1 MTPEQLGQKV
11 KAKYPQYKNLSD
23 LEVGNNIIKKYP
35 QYGDILSAKTPQ
47 QLEKATKSG
56 LQKTADVFDAIFGG
70 GKIGELIGT
79 QIAKLKATPEERK
92 FISGP
97 SAKEVAGDVA
107 GIGLTLGGLKG
118 VGTAGKLGS
127 RLLKTGALGASFGVA
142 GALKGGGN
150 SGDVAKS
157 AVGGAIVG
165 AGITGVGAGISA
177 VAKYATNILP
187 TRLMQ
192 SALGQNKA
200 QLAGGKDISE
210 FVLNNKRF
218 GTAQKLIGE
227 SQKNID
233 ALSNQIKVALE
244 TGKPATTR
252 ILKNEITSGVANV
265 INTGGGDITAKEI
278 AETVTRLAPQS
289 RALLNKQSLSLV
301 EANKLRQTLDKIIGD
316 RGFLSTQ
323 LPFNKEVLRA
333 FSNILREKV
342 KTLAPEGTR
351 SAFDVLSKEIRLRDS
366 LTNKYAGKATNEV
379 LNAFD
384 ILTAVGG
391 GLATSPIGGVMAV
404 GGKRLAQSAV
414 GKTGLAVG
422 LDVVGSKLTPILQ
435 KLTPAE
441 RTLILRAIGLTAENT
456 TGQAGGQP
464 LGR

>member
-1 MTPEQLGQKV
+1 MTPEQLGQKI
-11 KAKYPQYKNLSD
+11 KSKYPQYQGLSD
-23 LEVGNNIIKKYP
+23 FEVGTNILKKYP
-35 QYGDILSAKTPQ
+35 QYGEVVSARTPQ
-47 QLEKATKSG
+47 QVEKATKSG

-79 QIAKLKATPEERK
+79 QIAKIRATPEERK

-127 RLLKTGALGASFGVA
+127 RLLKTGALGAGFGA
-142 GALKGGGN
+142 SGALKGGGDG
-150 SGDVAKS
+150 SDVAKG
-157 AVGGAIVG
+157 AIGGAIVG
-165 AGITGVGAGISA
+165 AGITGIGAGISSIA
-177 VAKYATNILP
+177 RYATNVLP

-200 QLAGGKDISE
+200 QLAGGRDVSE
-210 FVLNNKRF
+210 FVLENKRF
-218 GTAQKLIGE
+218 GTAQKLISE

-233 ALSNQIKVALE
+233 SLSNQIKVALE

-252 ILKNEITSGVANV
+252 ILKNEITSDVAKL

-278 AETVTRLAPQS
+278 AETVTKLAPQS

-333 FSNILREKV
+333 FSNILRERV

-351 SAFDVLSKEIRLRDS
+351 SAFDILSKEIRLRDS

-391 GLATSPIGGVMAV
+391 GLATSPVGGVVAV
-404 GGKRLAQSAV
+404 GGKRLAQSAI

-422 LDVVGSKLTPILQ
+422 LDVAGDKLTPILQ

-441 RTLILRAIGLTAENT
+441 RTLILRAIGLTSENT
-456 TGQAGGQP
+456 TGQEGSQLLGQ
-464 LGR
+464 